1 MSLKETLDELNNNR
15 WQGKAAQLLSN
26 QIAAYI
32 ICDINNSNSTA
43 GARRV
48 VQSII
53 DTDSNLMPVIVPA
66 TTPETLKRDL
76 RIFGLE
82 KKDWKYP
89 RKGEKR
95 IDFTT
100 GLHLTGYGANDIEK
114 VISCMVSHMRCWMF
128 SMATQFPSIVLEH
141 DALFVKRFN
150 AFENIEKDQPDKYE
164 VLNSLGIVGL
174 NNPKGAT
181 RKASVYYDEVL
192 KLNELRGRKFSGY
205 KAVDVPW
212 VDDNKDAPQGLAGNS
227 AYYITNKMAHKLLR
241 KIQEVGIWPNDALMC
256 KQLFPNQIK
265 QIYPFVTELQGIK
278 STTQG

>member
-212 VDDNKDAPQGLAGNS
+212 VDDNKDAPQGLS
-227 AYYITNKMAHKLLR
+227 LIH
-241 KIQEVGIWPNDALMC
+241 I
-256 KQLFPNQIK
+256 
-265 QIYPFVTELQGIK
+265 
-278 STTQG
+278 